1 VAFRAG
7 SSVGASD
14 LIAQTVLDTG
24 THSLSC
30 VPTGPSLQRRG
41 VRPGARGWSVV
52 LYKTSDGPFNAL
64 PTIASAIMTPSVY
77 YGNGTLSASNP
88 FFKPAHV
95 GGLIRLFRRGS
106 KSKRHH

>member
-1 VAFRAG
+1 VACYG
-7 SSVGASD
+7 QQQQM
-14 LIAQTVLDTG
+14 I
-24 THSLSC
+24 
-30 VPTGPSLQRRG
+30 QRRG
-41 VRPGARGWSVV
+41 VRPGARGRSVV
-52 LYKTSDGPFNAL
+52 LYKTNDGPFSAL
-64 PTIASAIMTPSVY
+64 PTIPNTTLVPSVY